1 MALDEPKEADLLVQE
16 EGFRLVVD
24 KRLLEETGGLK
35 IDYLTGVFRKG
46 FQIAPMKSES
56 SCGSG
61 CSC

>member
-1 MALDEPKEADLLVQE
+1 MALDEPREGDRVVQE

-24 KRLLEETGGLK
+24 GRLLDDSGGLR

-46 FQIAPMKSES
+46 FQISPIKSA
-56 SCGSG
+56 CAASG